1 MEKFKSNDTSVNI
14 SQETKIIYIYIHGKT
29 IIRRHI

>member
-14 SQETKIIYIYIHGKT
+14 SQETKIIYIYIYTVK
-29 IIRRHI
+29 R